1 MLSMMNK
8 KSELIFSLFCT
19 DSSTNGSIPTNGT
32 VESLSV
38 AQSISLVL
46 YCVIFVVGVIG
57 NGLVIYVTGF
67 KMETTVNSIW
77 FLNLALADF
86 IYTLFLIFNIIS
98 LPLNNEWLFGDF
110 MCKLNTLVQM
120 ISMFA
125 SIFLLTAISLDRCL
139 SVCLVIWAHNKRTP
153 NKARLICVF
162 VWLLSLG
169 CTIPFAMTRSVVNNK
184 CTKAA
189 DALTSRRH
197 AWFRFVI
204 GFVIPFIVITCCYV
218 AIGVRASQSHR
229 RRRLRPYMVILTII
243 LTFFIC
249 WLPFQICDLIMRD
262 QYYIYYHVSQELYNS
277 SLYDMTHS
285 ASTVAVAFTFLNSS
299 LNPFLYMFMCE
310 EFKQKLRRSVFLVLE
325 HAFAEE
331 HLVLFSSQFSV
342 TSRQSGSSGTNQRK
356 ATQESLMAFGK
367 RPSVDA

>member
-1 MLSMMNK
+1 MDN
-8 KSELIFSLFCT
+8 
-19 DSSTNGSIPTNGT
+19 SSSGIRNGSQTETPLN
-32 VESLSV
+32 SM
-38 AQSISLVL
+38 QMFSLVL
-46 YCVIFVVGVIG
+46 YCVIFVLGVIG

-110 MCKLNTLVQM
+110 MCKLNSLVQV
-120 ISMFA
+120 STMFA

-139 SVCLVIWAHNKRTP
+139 TIWVVVWAHNKRTP

-169 CTIPFAMTRSVVNNK
+169 CAIPFVITRGVVNSNNK
-184 CTKAA
+184 QRCSKMS
-189 DALTSRRH
+189 DNLTNSRH
-197 AWFRFVI
+197 AWLRFVI
-204 GFVIPFIVITCCYV
+204 GFLMPFIVITCCYV
-218 AIGVRASQSHR
+218 AIGVRANRSHR
-229 RRRLRPYMVILTII
+229 KKRMRPFLVILAVI

-249 WLPFQICDLIMRD
+249 WLPLQICDIITRD
-262 QYYIYYHVSQELYNS
+262 QYYIYHHVSQKLYNS
-277 SLYDMTHS
+277 SLYNMAHS

-310 EFKQKLRRSVFLVLE
+310 EFKQRLRRSVFLVLE

-342 TSRQSGSSGTNQRK
+342 TSRQSVSSGSMQRK
-356 ATQESLMAFGK
+356 ATLTSLITFEK